1 MYGHVYLHK
10 YLYTYNLS
18 FVGPSALAV
27 NVIESINSL
36 SVIVQWD
43 DEVDDSLNTTYI
55 VTCTSERDLNSVQSH
70 TLIEQSTYTITG
82 LTPGAIYTITVTATN
97 MCGTGSEYR
106 TTISLSAG
114 TTTPIIPVI
123 SPTVTAS
130 ILTSVCCT
138 TTTNNIL
145 VSAANDNNL
154 ADTDSKCSSTT

>member
-1 MYGHVYLHK
+1 M
-10 YLYTYNLS
+10 YTYNLS
-18 FVGPSALAV
+18 FVGPPALAV
-27 NVIESINSL
+27 SIMESINSS

-55 VTCTSERDLNSVQSH
+55 VTWTNERDLNNVQSY

-82 LTPGAIYTITVTATN
+82 LTPGAVYTITVTATN
-97 MCGTGSEYR
+97 MCGTGSQYK
-106 TTISLSAG
+106 TNISLSAV

-130 ILTSVCCT
+130 LVTSACCS

-145 VSAANDNNL
+145 VSATNDNNS
-154 ADTDSKCSSTT
+154 ADTNSKCSSTTQKQPI

>member
-1 MYGHVYLHK
+1 M
-10 YLYTYNLS
+10 YTYNLS
-18 FVGPSALAV
+18 FVGPPALAV
-27 NVIESINSL
+27 SIIESINSS

-55 VTCTSERDLNSVQSH
+55 VTWTNERDLNNVQSY

-82 LTPGAIYTITVTATN
+82 LTPGAVYTITVTATN
-97 MCGTGSEYR
+97 MCGTGSEYK
-106 TTISLSAG
+106 TNISLSAV

-130 ILTSVCCT
+130 LVTSTCCT

-145 VSAANDNNL
+145 VSATNDNNS
-154 ADTDSKCSSTT
+154 ADTNSKCSSTTQKQPI